1 MYIFME
7 KYTVNTSTIGYPKL
21 YSGAEIVKV
30 DYGNGSYAC
39 TMNSGYYVKQ
49 SIKNVKKHI
58 KYDKMELNKNI
69 SDIN

>member
-39 TMNSGYYVKQ
+39 TMNSGYYVK
-49 SIKNVKKHI
+49 
-58 KYDKMELNKNI
+58 
-69 SDIN
+69 